1 MPNEASPRQ
10 TLMAFLLFAV
20 VVAVGIA
27 VVMAARPQPVQ
38 ITILPPEPTP
48 TPAPSATPAP
58 ITVYVTGA
66 VVNAEQ
72 LISLPYGSRVEQA
85 IERAGGLSDNADA
98 ARVNLAAILRDGD
111 QVHVPIRNEI
121 LQSQPAGSEPA
132 LPTPQGGFLVNV
144 NTATLEEL
152 MTLPSIGRVTAQAI
166 IDYREANGAF
176 RSLDDLDKVSGI
188 GTTTLQRIA
197 PLITFGD

>member
-1 MPNEASPRQ
+1 MPHEASTRQ
-10 TLMAFLLFAV
+10 TLVAFLLFVV
-20 VVAVGIA
+20 VVAIGIV
-27 VVMAARPQPVQ
+27 VVMSARPQPVQ

-48 TPAPSATPAP
+48 TPAPSATPSP

-72 LISLPYGSRVEQA
+72 LISLPYGSRVELA

-98 ARVNLAAILRDGD
+98 ARVNLAAVLRDGD

-121 LQSQPAGSEPA
+121 VVLDAPLA
-132 LPTPQGGFLVNV
+132 TPSGGVLVNV

-152 MTLPSIGRVTAQAI
+152 MSLPSIGRVTAQAI
-166 IDYREANGAF
+166 IDYRGANGAF
-176 RSLDDLDKVSGI
+176 QSLDDLDKVSGI
-188 GTTTLQRIA
+188 GAGTLQRLA
-197 PLITFGD
+197 PLITFGN